1 MNLKPEEVSA
11 HFQRHALPFLTLI
24 TGAETLLNL
33 ESLDAARARARKDGY
48 DERQRL
54 DTDGAFKWSD
64 LLRESQSLSLFA
76 PRRIIEVHG
85 EEKTLDKKAG
95 ETLTALS
102 AQPDDSVR
110 ILLHLPQLE
119 KAHEKA
125 WYKACF
131 AGGNL
136 AIRSQTL
143 FPDAFM
149 RQIDQ
154 RLRQHKVT
162 LTAAARERLI
172 DYCQGNLL
180 AAEQA
185 IARLTLQSTDSPLTE
200 EDLLHLLAD
209 AALFSTFSFADAVLK
224 GDWLEAWRIAG
235 KLENEDERQIISL
248 TWLLARDA
256 SLLLHLHGHDDS
268 EKVFTAFRIG
278 KYQQRHYLQAR
289 GRISPRLARTLIKLA
304 ARLDR
309 LAKGVEKGE
318 PWLVLRQYL
327 LLRAG
332 MAKERGS

>member
-1 MNLKPEEVSA
+1 MNLKPEDAPV
-11 HFQRHALPFLTLI
+11 HFGRHALPFMTLI
-24 TGAETLLNL
+24 TGTETLLNL

-54 DTDGAFKWSD
+54 DTGGAFKWSD

-76 PRRIIEVHG
+76 PRRVIEVHG
-85 EEKTLDKKAG
+85 EEKGLDRKAG
-95 ETLTALS
+95 ETLAALA

-110 ILLHLPQLE
+110 ILLHLPHLE
-119 KAHEKA
+119 RAHEKA

-136 AIRSQTL
+136 AIRSQSL
-143 FPDAFM
+143 FPDAFI

-154 RLRQHKVT
+154 RLRHHQVQ

-172 DYCQGNLL
+172 QYCQGNLL

-185 IARLTLQSTDSPLTE
+185 IARLTLQQTHAPLTE

-209 AALFSTFSFADAVLK
+209 AALFSTFSFADAVLRS
-224 GDWLEAWRIAG
+224 DWLEAWRIAG
-235 KLENEDERQIISL
+235 KLESEDERQILSL
-248 TWLLARDA
+248 AGLLARDA
-256 SLLLHLHGHDDS
+256 SVLLQLHGGDS
-268 EKVFTAFRIG
+268 DAVFTAFRIG

-289 GRISPRLARTLIKLA
+289 SRFSPALSRSLVKLA

-318 PWLVLRQYL
+318 PWLILRQYL
-327 LLRAG
+327 LLRAAAAQG
-332 MAKERGS
+332 RG